1 MISTV
6 NNTLLGYLASQ
17 GLLSPV
23 TAGNI
28 ASATS
33 KTESTSSST
42 TTNSSSSSDETIS
55 QSSLDRAAGM
65 FKTATIARNL
75 ETAQVALAADLRAA
89 LEKALAKLEGN
100 VQFSVNTKGEVTVE
114 GSDKDKAAVQAVL
127 KADTSDPSLASRIAT
142 QASDAMA
149 LSTQIQQSAAISQ
162 AAKSSATPD
171 GVISLYQSLMQQTAS
186 TSVVFSVSA
195 TSSTLTYPGSLKAK
209 A

>member
-17 GLLSPV
+17 GLLSPTV
-23 TAGNI
+23 AGNI
-28 ASATS
+28 ASAGT
-33 KTESTSSST
+33 KTESTSDSSKD
-42 TTNSSSSSDETIS
+42 NTIS
-55 QSSLDRAAGM
+55 QDSIDRAAGM
-65 FKTATIARNL
+65 FKTATVARDL
-75 ETAQVALAADLRAA
+75 DKAQSALAADLRAA
-89 LEKALAKLEGN
+89 LTKALAKLSEP
-100 VQFSVNTKGEVTVE
+100 VQFSVNSKGEVEVK
-114 GSDKDKAAVQAVL
+114 GNDKDKAAVQAVL

-142 QASDAMA
+142 QASDAMQ

-162 AAKSSATPD
+162 AAKLSKTAD

-195 TSSTLTYPGSLKAK
+195 DSSSLTYPGSLKAK

>member
-1 MISTV
+1 MISSV
-6 NNTLLGYLASQ
+6 NNTLLSYLASQ
-17 GLLSPV
+17 GLLSAS
-23 TAGNI
+23 TAATI
-28 ASATS
+28 ASAGT
-33 KTESTSSST
+33 TTTDSTSSS
-42 TTNSSSSSDETIS
+42 SSSAETIS

-75 ETAQVALAADLRAA
+75 DTAQVALAADLRAA
-89 LEKALAKLEGN
+89 LNQALAKLEGN
-100 VQFSVNTKGEVTVE
+100 VQFSVNAKGEVTVE

-142 QASDAMA
+142 QASDAMQ
-149 LSTQIQQSAAISQ
+149 LSSQIQQSAAISQ
-162 AAKSSATPD
+162 AAKSSTTPD

-195 TSSTLTYPGSLKAK
+195 TTSTLTYPGSLKAK

>member
-17 GLLSPV
+17 GLLTPV

-28 ASATS
+28 ASAGN
-33 KTESTSSST
+33 KTESTDT
-42 TTNSSSSSDETIS
+42 SSSSKETIS
-55 QSSLDRAAGM
+55 QTSLDRAAGM
-65 FKTATIARNL
+65 FKTATVARNL

-89 LEKALAKLEGN
+89 LEKALVKLSEP
-100 VQFSVNTKGEVTVE
+100 VQFSVNSKGEVEVKGNE
-114 GSDKDKAAVQAVL
+114 KDKAAVQAVL
-127 KADTSDPSLASRIAT
+127 KADTSDPSLANRIAT

-149 LSTQIQQSAAISQ
+149 LSNQIQQSAAISQ
-162 AAKSSATPD
+162 AAKSSKTPD

-195 TSSTLTYPGSLKAK
+195 TSSSLTYPGSLKAK

>member
-1 MISTV
+1 MISSV
-6 NNTLLGYLASQ
+6 NNTLLSYLASQ
-17 GLLSPV
+17 GLLSAS
-23 TAGNI
+23 TAATI
-28 ASATS
+28 ASAGT
-33 KTESTSSST
+33 TTTDSTS
-42 TTNSSSSSDETIS
+42 SSSSSDETIS

-75 ETAQVALAADLRAA
+75 DTAQVALAADLRAA
-89 LEKALAKLEGN
+89 LNQALAKLEGN
-100 VQFSVNTKGEVTVE
+100 VQFSVNAKGEVTVE

-142 QASDAMA
+142 QASDAMQ
-149 LSTQIQQSAAISQ
+149 LSSQIQQSAAISQ
-162 AAKSSATPD
+162 AAKSSTTPD

-195 TSSTLTYPGSLKAK
+195 TTSTLTYPGSLKAK

>member
-28 ASATS
+28 ASAGS
-33 KTESTSSST
+33 KTESTSSSD
-42 TTNSSSSSDETIS
+42 SSSDETIS
-55 QSSLDRAAGM
+55 QASLDRAAGM
-65 FKTATIARNL
+65 FKTATIARKL
-75 ETAQVALAADLRAA
+75 ETGQVALAADLRAA
-89 LEKALAKLEGN
+89 LNKALAKLEGN
-100 VQFSVNTKGEVTVE
+100 VQFSVSAKGEVTVE

-142 QASDAMA
+142 QASDAMQ
-149 LSTQIQQSAAISQ
+149 LSSQIQQSAAISQ

-195 TSSTLTYPGSLKAK
+195 TTSTLTYPGSLKAK